1 MIIGIVPK
9 IKKNRSSFDFS
20 IDNDLI
26 SFFSSV
32 FPKSQIKVLLEKR
45 AYQIDLL
52 ILSGGNTPYHLSKTK
67 ENMIR
72 KSLDLFHL
80 KLSKKGGVP
89 TVGICH
95 GAQIIACKYKSKII
109 KQKGHVKKEG
119 HTIFYKVKDKTRK
132 LVVNSYHDFCIIK
145 LGDKLEQFALSY
157 DNTIEAFKHKDEKI
171 FGIMWHPE
179 RYKKIKSLDQ
189 NFFRSI
195 I

>member
-26 SFFSSV
+26 SFFSNV
-32 FPKSQIKVLLEKR
+32 FPKSQIKVLVEKK

-67 ENMIR
+67 ENMMR

-80 KLSKKGGVP
+80 KLSKKRGIP
-89 TVGICH
+89 SVGICH
-95 GAQIIACKYKSKII
+95 GAQIIASKYKSKII
-109 KQKGHVKKEG
+109 KQKGHVRKEG
-119 HTIFYKVKDKTRK
+119 HTILYKEKGESKK
-132 LVVNSYHDFCIIK
+132 LIVNSYHDFCITK